1 MMDGH
6 SFSSQLYP
14 STRAISIAF
23 HFYPTLQGQ
32 DHKEKEKKKT
42 KSWRHPLY
50 LKTNFIKYKHLISP
64 DFLNGAISL
73 S

>member
-14 STRAISIAF
+14 STRAINIAF
-23 HFYPTLQGQ
+23 HFYLTLQGQ
-32 DHKEKEKKKT
+32 DHKEKTTT